1 MNSVLTLFGAQRST
15 VLAGAASTGL
25 VLYAAGYVT
34 SALRDTP
41 EALADADGTWLTLLW
56 LVTSALCVLTAVAL
70 WLRWRWVARVAAV
83 AVLASAIGQVWEF
96 VSLGPPDVAVVPA
109 VVSLVGVLGL
119 VCCAVLGA
127 GAGRVRA
134 VDPEAHRPP
143 RPLVAA
149 ILVLALAL
157 IGTEMVASAWVQ
169 HRGLL
174 VSTAFSVML
183 LGCGVLAAGFAKG
196 PSAPGLLAS
205 ALVGVLLLPDAV
217 SQAYAATVLG
227 LGTPL
232 AWSVPVLLLA
242 LLLVVARLATVPGP
256 VEPAAAASQPT

>member
-1 MNSVLTLFGAQRST
+1 MNSVLTAFGAQRSA

-41 EALADADGTWLTLLW
+41 EGLADADGTWLTVLW
-56 LVTSALCVLTAVAL
+56 LVTAALCVLTAVAL

-83 AVLASAIGQVWEF
+83 AVLASAIGQVREF
-96 VSLGPPDVAVVPA
+96 ASLGPPDAAVVPA

-127 GAGRVRA
+127 GAERVRA
-134 VDPEAHRPP
+134 VDPEAPRPP
-143 RPLVAA
+143 RPLSVA

-174 VSTAFSVML
+174 ASTAFSVML
-183 LGCGVLAAGFAKG
+183 LGCGVLATGFAKG

-205 ALVGVLLLPDAV
+205 GLVGVLLLPDAV
-217 SQAYAATVLG
+217 SQAYAATVL
-227 LGTPL
+227 
-232 AWSVPVLLLA
+232 
-242 LLLVVARLATVPGP
+242 
-256 VEPAAAASQPT
+256 